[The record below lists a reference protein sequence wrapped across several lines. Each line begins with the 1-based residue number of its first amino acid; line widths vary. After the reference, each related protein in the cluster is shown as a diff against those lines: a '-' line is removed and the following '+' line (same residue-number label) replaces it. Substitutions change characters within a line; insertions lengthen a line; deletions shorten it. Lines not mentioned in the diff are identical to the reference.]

1 MPAARRQPPR
11 AGSAADFLAQ
21 HLQLQPFILKGGE
34 FGALFGDGRAFVDR
48 VKIEDRAGGGERIG
62 RDAVIV
68 RRTVHGMGMTIRIR
82 IGDYLGIALRE
93 LHGARVLLLKHRDPS
108 LSIPLASASDGGDLF
123 DACRDWSE
131 TLRLPMVLEDGRSSL
146 REPTARRRRRNA
158 VKARRA
164 SILMRR
170 KNGRDMAL
178 MNVYRGEREIIART

>member
-1 MPAARRQPPR
+1 MRRQTITSGINPAGASCAQQQLDPLSLPAVIEACDAR
-11 AGSAADFLAQ
+11 AD
-21 HLQLQPFILKGGE
+21 GGV
-34 FGALFGDGRAFVDR
+34 RHV
-48 VKIEDRAGGGERIG
+48 RIG

-131 TLRLPMVLEDGRSSL
+131 TLRLPMGLVDGRSSL